1 MNRDRKGLARALL
14 APAVFGC
21 LLQSAAAQ
29 RSATF
34 EVRHEL
40 KATLPAAARQVRLW
54 FVLPQNDPE
63 QQVQNLTIEAAL
75 PVPRGARLG
84 R

>member
-1 MNRDRKGLARALL
+1 ML
-14 APAVFGC
+14 APAALGC

-54 FVLPQNDPE
+54 FVLPQDDPE
-63 QQVQNLTIEAAL
+63 QQVQNLRIEA
-75 PVPRGARLG
+75 PCPY
-84 R
+84 